1 LNFDTRE
8 KNAQQIQIIIPA
20 CGRRINMKDLCGI
33 YFSIQAAL
41 FPMPKE
47 EKIEN
52 SGKNEFDAAAGRR
65 QRPARAAV
73 RRNMISETRR
83 LTAG

>member
-1 LNFDTRE
+1 
-8 KNAQQIQIIIPA
+8 
-20 CGRRINMKDLCGI
+20 MKDLCGI

-52 SGKNEFDAAAGRR
+52 SGKKRIRRRNRKAAAAGKGGCAPKYDFRN
-65 QRPARAAV
+65 PAVDCRV
-73 RRNMISETRR
+73 KFFRFSGNVTW
-83 LTAG
+83 